1 MKSEGFKVKF
11 MFSFLGLFVEAHSIF
26 AANNDT
32 MEGSLE
38 NLPLS
43 FTDSGHMCNIFL
55 SYYMYRMKK
64 ENITKEEKLA
74 AKIVSFFVLWMC

>member
-43 FTDSGHMCNIFL
+43 F
-55 SYYMYRMKK
+55 YR
-64 ENITKEEKLA
+64 
-74 AKIVSFFVLWMC
+74 

>member
-38 NLPLS
+38 NLPFIISVPLK
-43 FTDSGHMCNIFL
+43 SGPVK
-55 SYYMYRMKK
+55 Y
-64 ENITKEEKLA
+64 
-74 AKIVSFFVLWMC
+74 